1 MMTNQQQGQSQGWRN
16 RIVGSGEKPASEF
29 LSNPFNFRVHT
40 ALQTR
45 ALSGSLDSL
54 GWIDDVIVNRKTG
67 HLIDGHLRIALAL
80 AHKQTVPYKEVDLSP
95 DEELQALLSLDP
107 IAAMAG
113 QDSSILETVLEQI
126 ESEDERVLEFLETL
140 RDKSM
145 ADPLPQEER
154 ESEKEAPLH
163 HCANCG
169 HEWGDE

>member
-1 MMTNQQQGQSQGWRN
+1 MIMPDEGIKAEWRN
-16 RIVGSGEKPASEF
+16 RIIGHGEKSASEF
-29 LSNPFNFRVHT
+29 LANPFNFRVHT

-54 GWIDDVIVNRKTG
+54 GWIDEVIVNKQTG
-67 HLIDGHLRIALAL
+67 HLIDGHLRVALAL
-80 AHKQTVPYKEVDLSP
+80 VAKQTVPYKEVDLSE

-113 QDSSILETVLEQI
+113 TDSNILETVLEQI

-145 ADPLPQEER
+145 AEPHPKDETKSER
-154 ESEKEAPLH
+154 ATPAH
-163 HCANCG
+163 HCTKCG
-169 HEWGDE
+169 HEWSDA